1 MNITNKIGWAA
12 FLVAIA
18 TLNLS
23 AAEATVSSVSS
34 QPNKASKTTVEARL
48 ERIANVLKTKE
59 TQLPQTESH
68 PLNLELAVGWGNARG
83 SGFVNT
89 RGPGWGNVS
98 GGGGFVNVIP
108 WRNGWGDGG
117 SFINRR

>member
-23 AAEATVSSVSS
+23 AAEATVSS
-34 QPNKASKTTVEARL
+34 QPNQVSKPTVEARL
-48 ERIANVLKTKE
+48 ERIVNVLKTRE

-68 PLNLELAVGWGNARG
+68 PLNLELAVGWGNTRG

-89 RGPGWGNVS
+89 RGPGWGNVR
-98 GGGGFVNVIP
+98 GGGGFVNVNP